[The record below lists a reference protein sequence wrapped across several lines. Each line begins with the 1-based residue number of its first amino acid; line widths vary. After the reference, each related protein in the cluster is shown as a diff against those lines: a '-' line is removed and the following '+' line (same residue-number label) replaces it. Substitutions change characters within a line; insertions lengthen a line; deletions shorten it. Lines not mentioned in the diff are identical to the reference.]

1 MIITFKTFKMN
12 AFNCIFELRLGNYPS
27 RWFNYIQQILQST
40 FMQYSLM
47 RCAAELR
54 KSNAISD
61 SQLYSSCQ
69 EEVSRTTSVSL
80 QRKNCKVKIH
90 DLLSWGS
97 SLNSAK
103 KKTKK
108 CNFGKDKNQHFCR
121 EGFFQVVRGHYS
133 RRDNF
138 FKTYHFA
145 CDQYIFASALFLN
158 FKTLSS
164 ARNAHTHTTRHPW
177 FCFKKKVC

>member
-1 MIITFKTFKMN
+1 MIQLYTANSPKHFYAIFFN
-12 AFNCIFELRLGNYPS
+12 ALCCRTAKKQCNFRFTVIFIMPRRGVKNHLSFTSKKE
-27 RWFNYIQQILQST
+27 LQS
-40 FMQYSLM
+40 
-47 RCAAELR
+47 
-54 KSNAISD
+54 
-61 SQLYSSCQ
+61 
-69 EEVSRTTSVSL
+69 
-80 QRKNCKVKIH
+80 KNPWPTLLG
-90 DLLSWGS
+90 LLSEQC
-97 SLNSAK
+97 K
-103 KKTKK
+103 KKQTKK